1 MVRGDERMNDRLET
15 GNRVRI
21 IDTIRGFSL
30 LGILISNMLIFQY
43 GIYGKDEMEHF
54 NPSGLDIWM
63 HKLLTVFVEGSFMP
77 IFMFL
82 FGYSLFK
89 LREGLVQ
96 RGLRPGAP
104 LVRRFLLLIG
114 FGLLHSLF
122 LWEGDILFAY
132 GVTGF
137 VLLLFVNR
145 KVKTLVIWGIVLCSV
160 MLLTGLVPE
169 EETAE
174 GIARMSEYVERSIS
188 VYGGG
193 SHAEIMD
200 FRLNEDPL
208 GLPLGV
214 ILVSVV
220 ITPLMLL
227 PMFLFGI
234 AAARKQWFHNPLR
247 ERNTNAKWALLF
259 VPIGLA
265 LKAVAVWQ
273 MSTSW
278 SYALIM
284 IGGLLLALGYIFTM
298 AAVLGSLAKGNIVV
312 SAFEGIGRMSM
323 TNYIMQ
329 TVICTTIFYGY
340 GLGWFG
346 DIGVLGGLLLAL
358 LIYSLQAVAT
368 SLMLRRLK
376 NGPLERILRM
386 WTYLTLSGKAR
397 TAGRPAGGEQEQS
410 VQL

>member
-1 MVRGDERMNDRLET
+1 MLET
-15 GNRVRI
+15 GNRVRM

-54 NPSGLDIWM
+54 DPSKLDVM
-63 HKLLTVFVEGSFMP
+63 THKLLTVFVEGSFMP

-89 LREGLVQ
+89 LRESLVQ
-96 RGLRPGAP
+96 RGLRPGPA
-104 LVRRFLLLIG
+104 LVRRFLLLMG
-114 FGLLHSLF
+114 FGLLHSVL
-122 LWEGDILFAY
+122 LWEGDILLAY

-145 KVKTLVIWGIVLCSV
+145 KVKTLLIWGIALCSV
-160 MLLTGLVPE
+160 MLLIGLLPDE
-169 EETAE
+169 QTTE

-220 ITPLMLL
+220 LTPLMLL
-227 PMFLFGI
+227 PMFVFGI
-234 AAARKQWFHNPLR
+234 AAARNQRFHNPLR
-247 ERNTNAKWALLF
+247 ERRANARLAALF
-259 VPIGLA
+259 VPIGLG

-273 MSTSW
+273 ASTSW
-278 SYALIM
+278 SYALI
-284 IGGLLLALGYIFTM
+284 ILGGLVLALGYIFTM
-298 AAVLGSLAKGNIVV
+298 AAGLGSVSKRNVV
-312 SAFEGIGRMSM
+312 ISAFEAIGRMSM

-346 DIGVLGGLLLAL
+346 DIGVLNGLLLAL
-358 LIYSLQAVAT
+358 AIYSTQAIVT
-368 SLMLRRLK
+368 SFMLRWFK
-376 NGPLERILRM
+376 NGPLERLLRM

-397 TAGRPAGGEQEQS
+397 VGRRPFAEEQEQS
-410 VQL
+410 IHL